1 MTATPA
7 SVTYTISGKRINGE
21 NFSITKI
28 QSLSFAQDG
37 QSITGP
43 EGKKAVTGIVY
54 FQLTSST
61 TPSTPSASWYNIGT
75 NLFQNLTAN
84 WSLSSPTFQAGN
96 QNKYWFS
103 RFSGVEGTT
112 TNIVSPVSFTTP
124 QQAINFSGLV
134 TFTNPNEPLSLENTN
149 VTSIEGGLLKTAVID
164 SQETIPSSN
173 PIAPQ
178 MRIDLN
184 NRKIHIGQPSLS
196 PGYDQTGIFLGY
208 DNSTA
213 KFSIKGSGT
222 DPNFLR

>member
-7 SVTYTISGKRINGE
+7 SVLYTITGRRINGE
-21 NFSITKI
+21 TFTITKT

-37 QSITGP
+37 ESIVGP

-54 FQLTSST
+54 FQLISST
-61 TPSTPSASWYNIGT
+61 APSTPSASSYNIGT

-84 WSLSSPTFQAGN
+84 WSLSSPTFVAGS
-96 QNKYWFS
+96 QNRYWFS

-134 TFTNPNEPLSLENTN
+134 TFTGAEGVLSAVNSN

-164 SQETIPSSN
+164 SNETIPNSN
-173 PIAPQ
+173 PIVPK

-184 NRKIHIGQPSLS
+184 NQRINIGQQNLNT
-196 PGYDQTGIFLGY
+196 GYDTTGIFLGY
-208 DNSTA
+208 DGTTP
-213 KFSIKGSGT
+213 KFSITGSGAT
-222 DPNFLR
+222 PNFLR